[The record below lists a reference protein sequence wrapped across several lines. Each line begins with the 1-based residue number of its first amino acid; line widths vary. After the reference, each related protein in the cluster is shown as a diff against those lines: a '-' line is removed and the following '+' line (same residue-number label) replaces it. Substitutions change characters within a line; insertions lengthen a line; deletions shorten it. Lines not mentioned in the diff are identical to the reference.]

1 MFVAFCVSS
10 GKNCHNCLPSHSNS
24 CSNTTPASN
33 DHSPSEASLDSPNSL
48 FVQVI
53 LGFSIPLWMAA
64 ILILL
69 TTWPPSA
76 RIYLSSDLFN
86 FLKDC
91 YFLSPPLRTSTLLLS
106 LLMTRFCAG
115 GVISSSF
122 LSAIQPAYLFRNR
135 WSCLMLMQV
144 IQLLRAMLSKQPCF
158 FQLSFFKKLFKIQA

>member
-1 MFVAFCVSS
+1 MLLFVFRVVKTVIIVFPLIVILVPIRLQLAMII
-10 GKNCHNCLPSHSNS
+10 LPLKHPW
-24 CSNTTPASN
+24 T
-33 DHSPSEASLDSPNSL
+33 HLIHSL
-48 FVQVI
+48 FQVI
-53 LGFSIPLWMAA
+53 LGFPIPLWMAA

-69 TTWPPSA
+69 TTWPPSPG
-76 RIYLSSDLFN
+76 IYLSSDLFN
-86 FLKDC
+86 FLEDC

-106 LLMTRFCAG
+106 LLMTRLCAG

-158 FQLSFFKKLFKIQA
+158 FQLSFFKKLF